1 MKLAPTDGDSVS
13 KRGIVNKNQTVPHE
27 NVILR
32 NFIRCAISEI
42 MFHRNIIIPKREAT
56 KICCDN
62 DEKIK
67 SHKNKTELTDNA
79 NSFFIQKNCFSHQN
93 VNFMDVMEKNGEILN
108 EAGMSL
114 DIYFF

>member
-42 MFHRNIIIPKREAT
+42 MFHRNIIIPKCKAT
-56 KICCDN
+56 KICHDN
-62 DEKIK
+62 HEKMK
-67 SHKNKTELTDNA
+67 SHKNKTELMDNA
-79 NSFFIQKNCFSHQN
+79 NSFFIQQNFFRHQN
-93 VNFMDVMEKNGEILN
+93 VNYTNVMEKNGEILN

-114 DIYFF
+114 DI